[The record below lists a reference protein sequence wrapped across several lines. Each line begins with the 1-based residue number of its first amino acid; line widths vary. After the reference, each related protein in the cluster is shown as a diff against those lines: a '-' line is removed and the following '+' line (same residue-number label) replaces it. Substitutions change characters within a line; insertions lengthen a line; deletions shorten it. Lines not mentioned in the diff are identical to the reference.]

1 MTTSPQIMAHRGD
14 ARHFPENSLPAL
26 ARAMEVG
33 IRHVECDIQIN
44 ASGSPVMLHDADLQ
58 RTHGKKLTVFE
69 HTDGQSPALLLLPE
83 VLELADRH
91 PEVTLY
97 LEVKHDSID
106 HWGEDFVLEKTLPFL
121 GKRQRHVVFARS
133 MSFLEK
139 IRHAGMPRVGVILRE
154 WSEDIRQR
162 VTQFGP
168 DFLVIDFCLV
178 PEGEDL
184 WPGPWQWAVYEIGD
198 TAGTLAW
205 GKRGADF
212 AVSFDC
218 VALFREQQAPSR
230 D

>member
-1 MTTSPQIMAHRGD
+1 MAHRGD

-58 RTHGKKLTVFE
+58 RTYGQRLTVFE
-69 HTDGQSPALLLLPE
+69 HTDGQLPE
-83 VLELADRH
+83 LLSLPAVLELAARH
-91 PEVTLY
+91 PETTLY

-106 HWGEDFVLEKTLPFL
+106 RWGEDFVLEKISPLRE
-121 GKRQRHVVFARS
+121 KIKRHVVFARS
-133 MSFLEK
+133 LSFLEK
-139 IRHAGMPRVGVILRE
+139 IRHAGIPRVGVILRE
-154 WSEDIRQR
+154 WSEDMRQR
-162 VTQFGP
+162 VARFGP
-168 DFLVIDFCLV
+168 DFLVIHFDLV
-178 PEGEDL
+178 PEGEAL
-184 WPGPWQWAVYEIGD
+184 WPGPWQWAVYEIGN
-198 TAGTLAW
+198 TAGALAW

-218 VALFREQQAPSR
+218 VTIFQEQQAPGR